1 MTYRR
6 LLKLSSLVFACLLLN
21 TFGVNAQKKYY
32 NQNENENLKDL
43 QVEEDAYHFYVIG
56 DWGRNGHFKQ
66 TEVADIMQ
74 QAGFILE
81 PEFIISVGDNFYP
94 DGIASV
100 NDPFIQSSF
109 EEVYYGSNL
118 FCPWYVILG
127 NHGYRGNVQAQIDY
141 TNVSQ
146 RWKMP
151 SHYYDFEKTLEDDK
165 TTAKFVFL
173 DTNPFEDDYHRAEK
187 YAQVKTQDTLKQK
200 KWLEKTLKNST
211 ADWNIVIG
219 HHPLYTSGKRVDDEP
234 YVRHHLEEI
243 FEKYKVPAYF
253 AGHEHDI
260 QHLKPKDVYTHHF
273 VSGAGSEVRPT
284 GISDFTKFS
293 KSEQGF
299 LIVSLL
305 PSKML
310 IQVVNWKGEITYKC
324 EIPK

>member
-1 MTYRR
+1 M
-6 LLKLSSLVFACLLLN
+6 
-21 TFGVNAQKKYY
+21 
-32 NQNENENLKDL
+32 
-43 QVEEDAYHFYVIG
+43 
-56 DWGRNGHFKQ
+56 
-66 TEVADIMQ
+66 
-74 QAGFILE
+74 
-81 PEFIISVGDNFYP
+81 
-94 DGIASV
+94 
-100 NDPFIQSSF
+100 
-109 EEVYYGSNL
+109 
-118 FCPWYVILG
+118 
-127 NHGYRGNVQAQIDY
+127 
-141 TNVSQ
+141 
-146 RWKMP
+146 
-151 SHYYDFEKTLEDDK
+151 
-165 TTAKFVFL
+165 
-173 DTNPFEDDYHRAEK
+173 
-187 YAQVKTQDTLKQK
+187 
-200 KWLEKTLKNST
+200 
-211 ADWNIVIG
+211 
-219 HHPLYTSGKRVDDEP
+219 YTSGKRVDDKP

>member
-1 MTYRR
+1 MIYQR
-6 LLKLSSLVFACLLLN
+6 LLKLNSFLFIGVFLCSLNIL
-21 TFGVNAQKKYY
+21 AQKKYY
-32 NQNENENLKDL
+32 NDNENSNLKEL
-43 QVEEDAYHFYVIG
+43 QVEEDGLHFYVIG

-66 TEVADIMQ
+66 AEVADIMQ

-94 DGIASV
+94 NGIASV
-100 NDPFIQSSF
+100 NDPYLKSSF
-109 EEVYYGSNL
+109 EDIYYGSNL
-118 FCPWYVILG
+118 FCPWYVAIG

-141 TNVSQ
+141 SKISQ
-146 RWKMP
+146 RWTMP
-151 SHYYDFEKTLEDDK
+151 DRYFKVEKTLEDDK
-165 TTAKFVFL
+165 TTAKFIFL
-173 DTNPFEDDYHRAEK
+173 DTNTFEDDYYESEK
-187 YAQVKTQDTLKQK
+187 YAKVKEQDSSKQK

-219 HHPLYTSGKRVDDEP
+219 HHPLYTSGKRVNDEP
-234 YVRHHLEEI
+234 YVRNHLEKI

-260 QHLKPKDVYTHHF
+260 QHLKPKKVFTHHF
-273 VSGAGSEVRPT
+273 ISGAGSDVRPT
-284 GISDFTKFS
+284 GESDFTQFS

-305 PSKML
+305 PTKML
-310 IQVVNWKGEITYKC
+310 VQAVNWKGEITYKY